1 MSESKSS
8 GTPHYLVLHADTAA
22 DLMSRNPVSLN
33 RNATVPEA
41 ASFLVD
47 REISAAPVIDDAGR
61 PVGVLSQTD
70 IVRYERESDPSKPP
84 NPDFYHVA
92 DLFWPPAIRKLM
104 HVKKA
109 EHTLV
114 SDIMTPTVLKVSPED
129 TALAVVAE
137 LLALKVHRLFVVDAS
152 GVLVGVISTFD
163 VLRKLQRRD
172 S

>member
-1 MSESKSS
+1 MSDSITT
-8 GTPHYLVLHADTAA
+8 GTPNQLVLRADTAA
-22 DLMSRNPVSLN
+22 DLMTKNPISIS
-33 RNATVPEA
+33 RNATVPDA

-47 REISAAPVIDDAGR
+47 WEISAAPVIDDAGR

-114 SDIMTPTVLKVSPED
+114 SDIMTPTILKVSPGD
-129 TALAVVAE
+129 AAITVVAE
-137 LLALKVHRLFVVDAS
+137 LLALKVHRLFVVDAA

-163 VLRKLQRRD
+163 VLRKLHK
-172 S
+172 